1 MYGLPGN
8 SSVVCRF
15 GFGLAVLSLGWA
27 SQLCA
32 APLSFEE
39 ALARLERNPG
49 FEASAA
55 QRAGADAAHDAARAL
70 RYPHL
75 GLSGVYGRF
84 SDPVEIDLQPLN
96 DLVHLIDPQLPALPN
111 PVLQPERFAFAMAT
125 VTWPVF
131 TGGRVD
137 AAQRA
142 TAAGQRSAQAQQDA
156 TRNALLLD
164 LVARYHGVTIA
175 ERAASV
181 QDGMVE
187 SLREHLRN
195 ARALE
200 GEGQIS
206 AAERMR
212 AEVALA
218 QAEAAQQQRRH
229 ALELARAGLAN
240 LLGVDPQVE
249 PVTALAEP
257 PPAEAQ
263 ADLQIAALASH
274 PILQR
279 LAALAEQA
287 EQGVRAA
294 RAEYRPMIAVVGGYK
309 VYSYQLPELIPEW
322 TVGVNLTMPL
332 FDGGA
337 RRAKVAGARAQWDE
351 ARALQ
356 REAEER
362 IRLLVQE
369 RYLAQDDA
377 RRRLDVAMRMET
389 LASES
394 LRLQK
399 VAFREGVGRS
409 VDVVDAENAL
419 ATARLAW
426 LAARYDSALAWTAL
440 MLAADRRLEVERVFS
455 HPSPEVE
462 SDAL

>member
-1 MYGLPGN
+1 M
-8 SSVVCRF
+8 
-15 GFGLAVLSLGWA
+15 
-27 SQLCA
+27 
-32 APLSFEE
+32 
-39 ALARLERNPG
+39 ARLERNPS

-55 QRAGADAAHDAARAL
+55 QRAGADAAHDTARAL
-70 RYPHL
+70 RYPHI

-84 SDPVEIDLQPLN
+84 SDPVEIDLGPLN
-96 DLVHLIDPQLPALPN
+96 DLIHLIDPQLPALPN

-131 TGGRVD
+131 TGGRID
-137 AAQRA
+137 AARQA
-142 TAAGQRSAQAQQDA
+142 TAAGQRSAQAKQDA
-156 TRNALLLD
+156 TRNALVLD

-200 GEGQIS
+200 GEGQIA

-229 ALELARAGLAN
+229 ALQLARAGLAN

-257 PPAEAQ
+257 PPPEAQ
-263 ADLQIAALASH
+263 TDLQTAALASH
-274 PILQR
+274 PVLQQ

-294 RAEYRPMIAVVGGYK
+294 RAEYWPTIAVVGGYE
-309 VYSYQLPELIPEW
+309 VYNYQLPELIPEW

-351 ARALQ
+351 AKALQ
-356 REAEER
+356 REAGDR

-377 RRRLDVAMRMET
+377 RRRLDVAVRTET

-419 ATARLAW
+419 ATARLAR

-440 MLAADRRLEVERVFS
+440 MLAAGRRLEVERVFS
-455 HPSPEVE
+455 RPGPEVE
-462 SDAL
+462 SDAS

>member
-1 MYGLPGN
+1 MHSLPGY
-8 SSVVCRF
+8 SSYVRCV
-15 GFGLAVLSLGWA
+15 GFGLAALLVGWA
-27 SQLCA
+27 GPLCA
-32 APLSFEE
+32 TPLSFQE
-39 ALARLERNPG
+39 ALVRLERNPS
-49 FEASAA
+49 FQASVA

-70 RYPHL
+70 RYPHF

-84 SDPVEIDLQPLN
+84 SDPVEIDLRPLN
-96 DLVHLIDPQLPALPN
+96 DLVHRIDPRLPALPN

-131 TGGRVD
+131 TGGRID
-137 AAQRA
+137 AAQHA
-142 TAAGQRSAQAQQDA
+142 AAAGQRGAQAQQDA
-156 TRNALLLD
+156 TRDALLFD

-181 QDGMVE
+181 QDGVVE

-200 GEGQIS
+200 GEGQIA

-218 QAEAAQQQRRH
+218 QAESAQQQRHH
-229 ALELARAGLAN
+229 ALALARAGLAN
-240 LLGVDPQVE
+240 LLGIDPQIE

-257 PPAEAQ
+257 PPPEAQ
-263 ADLQIAALASH
+263 ANLQAAALASH
-274 PILQR
+274 PVLQQV
-279 LAALAEQA
+279 AALAQQA

-294 RAEYRPMIAVVGGYK
+294 RAEYLPTIAIVGGYK
-309 VYSYQLPELIPEW
+309 IYSYQLPELIPEW

-337 RRAKVAGARAQWDE
+337 RRAKVFGARAKLDE
-351 ARALQ
+351 AQALQ
-356 REAEER
+356 REAEDR

-377 RRRLDVAMRMET
+377 RRRLDVAVRT
-389 LASES
+389 QALASES

-419 ATARLAW
+419 ATARLAR

-440 MLAADRRLEVERVFS
+440 MLAASRRSEVERVFS
-455 HPSPEVE
+455 RPGPEAE
-462 SDAL
+462 SDAF